1 LLHHVL
7 QLLSSGGHHSQD
19 GSTYLNYK
27 LSYLASICIFFTP
40 KRTNWLCTCSSS
52 PTFRTLHM
60 LSNCY
65 LRSLVLINNAY
76 CHLFKT
82 TPCIA
87 PSFRL
92 NLFQKF
98 NQKSAEILDSLINS
112 RIDLDKGVEV
122 PTYLNLNIVHG
133 PEL

>member
-1 LLHHVL
+1 MLLL
-7 QLLSSGGHHSQD
+7 NFLYCLYLSRFKFTHSYKLVMNSFNSCYIMCYNLSGGHHSQD

-27 LSYLASICIFFTP
+27 LSYFASICIFFTL

-52 PTFRTLHM
+52 ATLRTLHM

-98 NQKSAEILDSLINS
+98 NQKSAEIL
-112 RIDLDKGVEV
+112 V
-122 PTYLNLNIVHG
+122 
-133 PEL
+133 